1 MNAWRPPIPINPE
14 RISKLAQLGL
24 NEQQARAYLS
34 LLDVD
39 TATVN
44 DIAKESRVPRAK
56 LYEVLETLNRKGLIE
71 VIPETPQR
79 FRANP
84 PTALYDTRLAE
95 LRSEERQLRDTIGEL
110 MLQLLPGGKERA
122 GDLDRDFLHL
132 VRGRTPLVT
141 AFKQLVERSERTLH
155 ILGDPLFLPRLK
167 LYDETYRAV
176 AHFQAKGQLRI
187 LIPSNA
193 VRAVEGRK
201 VHADELA
208 DAVRILPFP
217 MPDAMIAVRDH
228 AEVIEAHLLPND
240 LHPSRGSDR
249 VVVHRDAALAT
260 AASSMIVGLWPTATA
275 YVSGL
280 AGRA

>member
-14 RISKLAQLGL
+14 RIAKLARLGL

-34 LLDVD
+34 LLDTE

-44 DIAKESRVPRAK
+44 DIAKESHVPRAK

-71 VIPETPQR
+71 IIPETPQR

-84 PTALYDTRLAE
+84 LSSLYDTRLGE

-110 MLQLLPGGKERA
+110 MLQLLPSGKERA
-122 GDLDRDFLHL
+122 GEADRDFLHL

-141 AFKQLVERSERTLH
+141 SFKQLVERAERTLC
-155 ILGDPLFLPRLK
+155 IVGDPLFLPRLR

-176 AHFQAKGQLRI
+176 AHFQNKGQLRI

-201 VHADELA
+201 VHVDELA
-208 DAVRILPFP
+208 DVVRTLSFP
-217 MPDAMIAVRDH
+217 LGDAMIAVRDE

-249 VVVHRDAALAT
+249 VVVHKDTALAGALT
-260 AASSMIVGLWPTATA
+260 SMIVGLWSTATG